1 MLLTKEGP
9 EIFDA
14 DSGPYFLFPT
24 ECDYIAF
31 PVHNHFVHGPDQLEY
46 GIDMIVTPQI
56 SGQT

>member
-14 DSGPYFLFPT
+14 DSGPYFLFQT
-24 ECDYIAF
+24 ECDYVAF
-31 PVHNHFVHGPDQLEY
+31 SVHNHLVHGPDQSEY

>member
-31 PVHNHFVHGPDQLEY
+31 PVHNHFVHGPD
-46 GIDMIVTPQI
+46 
-56 SGQT
+56 